1 MSNSKLASFFSS
13 AKNYSKGRDGKKIR
27 KITIHHMAG
36 KLTAKE
42 CWNVFQTREA
52 SAHYGIGWDTIIG
65 QYVDEADTAWADGN
79 WNSNCESVTIET
91 ANSSTGGE
99 WPVSDEVLAT
109 LIKLVAD
116 IAKRNNL
123 GKLVTGKNLT
133 WHQMYA
139 ATACP
144 GPYLLSKMEYIAN
157 EANKLNEE
165 TKPEPK
171 PEQPTSG
178 YLVKIDTDCL
188 NIRAGAGTNY
198 DKVGEITDRGV
209 YTIVAESSG
218 QGAKNWGKLK
228 SGAGWIAL
236 DYTIKQT
243 SGTVQ
248 QTYTVQPGDSLSK
261 IAAKFGTTWEAIYN
275 KNKEVIGNDP
285 DIIRAGQVLVI

>member
-1 MSNSKLASFFSS
+1 MSNSSLANFFSS

-79 WNSNCESVTIET
+79 WTSNCESVTIET
-91 ANSSTGGE
+91 SNSSTGGE
-99 WPVSDEVLAT
+99 WPVSDEVLNT

-123 GKLVTGKNLT
+123 GKLVPGQNLT

-144 GPYLLSKMEYIAN
+144 GPYLLARMQYIAD

-165 TKPEPK
+165 VKPK
-171 PEQPTSG
+171 PEETTSG
-178 YLVKIDTDCL
+178 YLVKVNTACL

-198 DKVGEITDRGV
+198 AKVGEITDRGV
-209 YTIVAESSG
+209 YTIVAEADG
-218 QGAKNWGKLK
+218 QGANKWGKLK
-228 SGAGWIAL
+228 SGVGWIAL
-236 DYTIKQT
+236 DYTIKQ
-243 SGTVQ
+243 SNGAVK
-248 QTYTVQPGDSLSK
+248 QTYIVQPGDNLSI
-261 IAAKFGTTWEAIYN
+261 IAAKFGTTWEAIYAN
-275 KNKEVIGNDP
+275 NKEVIGGNP
-285 DIIRAGQVLVI
+285 NIIHAGQVLEI

>member
-1 MSNSKLASFFSS
+1 MSNSSLANFFSS

-79 WNSNCESVTIET
+79 WTSNCESVTIET
-91 ANSSTGGE
+91 SNSSTGGE
-99 WPVSDEVLAT
+99 WPVSDEVLNT
-109 LIKLVAD
+109 LIRLVAD

-123 GKLVTGKNLT
+123 GKLVPGQNLT

-144 GPYLLSKMEYIAN
+144 GPYLLARMQYIAD

-165 TKPEPK
+165 VKPK
-171 PEQPTSG
+171 PEETTSG
-178 YLVKIDTDCL
+178 YLVKVNTACL

-198 DKVGEITDRGV
+198 AKVGEITDRGV
-209 YTIVAESSG
+209 YTIVAEADG
-218 QGAKNWGKLK
+218 QGANKWGKLK
-228 SGAGWIAL
+228 SGVGWIAL
-236 DYTIKQT
+236 DYTIKQ
-243 SGTVQ
+243 SNGAVK
-248 QTYTVQPGDSLSK
+248 QTYIVQPGDNLSI
-261 IAAKFGTTWEAIYN
+261 IAAKFGTTWEAIYAN
-275 KNKEVIGNDP
+275 NKEVIGGNP
-285 DIIRAGQVLVI
+285 NIIHAGQVLEI